1 MNELFDLYQEIIL
14 DHNRRPRNYREVED
28 STHHAEGNNPI
39 CGDEISVYLRVDD
52 NKVADIGFQGEG
64 CAISKAS
71 ASLMTSDVKGKS
83 VKEAMERFEQ
93 VKGMLTGTEENP
105 DILDEMGNIA
115 CLSGVRRF
123 PARIKCATLAW
134 HALRAAIKGASLAT
148 TE

>member
-14 DHNRRPRNYREVED
+14 DHNKRPRNYRRVED
-28 STHHAEGNNPI
+28 STHHADGNNPI

-52 NKVADIGFQGEG
+52 DRVADIGFQGEG

-83 VKEAMERFEQ
+83 VREAKERFEQ
-93 VKGMLTGTEENP
+93 VKGMLTGAEESP

-115 CLSGVRRF
+115 CLSGVRHF

-134 HALRAAIKGASLAT
+134 HALRAAIKGAGQVT